1 MAKKLSKKKSSGLVL
16 KGVIAVLGILT
27 ICMAF
32 LPFVNKTGY
41 GTDLIGSGTVSLT
54 GFQAAFGA
62 TAVVDG
68 STLPGW
74 TYFGASKATISSGS
88 FSYSLA
94 PLGGVTA
101 TIVIAIAA
109 LVIGLVSFLVKDKK
123 VCGIVLGVAGLL
135 FITAGI
141 MFFFPVQF
149 GGFKSNVTDSF
160 LGKAGVEYTLGVGAI
175 LSAIFSLVAGLMGI
189 GAAAISFKK

>member
-1 MAKKLSKKKSSGLVL
+1 MAKKSSKKSGGLVL
-16 KGVIAVLGILT
+16 KAIVVLLGILA

-68 STLPGW
+68 SNLPGW
-74 TYFGASKATISSGS
+74 TYFGASKATISGGS

-101 TIVIAIAA
+101 TLVIAIAA
-109 LVIGLVSFLVKDKK
+109 LAIGLVSFLAKDKK
-123 VCGIVLGVAGLL
+123 VCGIILGVAGLL

-141 MFFFPVQF
+141 MFFFPVKF
-149 GGFKSNVTDSF
+149 GGFESKITEGI
-160 LGKAGVEYTLGVGAI
+160 LGKAGVEYTLGIGAI
-175 LSAIFSLVAGLMGI
+175 LSAIFSLIAGLVSL
-189 GAAAISFKK
+189 GATAISFKK

>member
-1 MAKKLSKKKSSGLVL
+1 MAKKSSKKSGGLVL
-16 KGVIAVLGILT
+16 KAIVVLLGILAV
-27 ICMAF
+27 CMAF

-68 STLPGW
+68 SALPGW
-74 TYFGASKATISSGS
+74 TYFGASKATISGS
-88 FSYSLA
+88 SISYSLA

-101 TIVIAIAA
+101 TIVIAIVA
-109 LVIGLVSFLVKDKK
+109 LVIGLVSLAIKDKK
-123 VCGIVLGVAGLL
+123 ICGIVLGVAGLL

-149 GGFKSNVTDSF
+149 GGFKSNVTEGF

-175 LSAIFSLVAGLMGI
+175 LSAIFSLIAGLVSV
-189 GAAAISFKK
+189 GATAISFKK